1 MAFSRANAE
10 AALQDARVLAFLDMI
25 SAAEGADYNTQFGG
39 SRIASL
45 ASHPNKVVTVGS
57 LKSTAAGR
65 YQFLIGT
72 WREAANALQLP
83 DFQSHSQ
90 DLAAVYL
97 MNKRGALKALLQND
111 FAGAVAA
118 AGKEW
123 ASLPGSPYGQRT
135 RSLAFVTNAYN
146 SALGNSGNTT
156 VVPTTADGTEPTQAS
171 NVGAPSL
178 LVLAGVG
185 VGVFGLAWW
194 LGKD

>member
-1 MAFSRANAE
+1 LR
-10 AALQDARVLAFLDMI
+10 DARVLAFLDMI

-39 SRIASL
+39 SHIASL
-45 ASHPNKVVTVGS
+45 ASHPNKVVTVGN

-72 WREAANALQLP
+72 WRECANALQLP
-83 DFQSHSQ
+83 DFEPHSQ

-97 MNKRGALKALLQND
+97 MNKRGALRALLRND

-123 ASLPGSPYGQRT
+123 ASLPGSPYGQHTRT
-135 RSLAFVTNAYN
+135 LAFVTNAYN
-146 SALGNSGNTT
+146 NALGNAGSAT
-156 VVPTTADGTEPTQAS
+156 VVPTPGDGTEPTPAS
-171 NVGAPSL
+171 NVPAPAGDSL
-178 LVLAGVG
+178 LVLAAIGI
-185 VGVFGLAWW
+185 GVFGLAWW